1 MTVPILGRRTR
12 RPAPAPARRILSK
25 RDWGRPAT
33 GAGWRGLHIVLFV
46 GLVLFG
52 ALPLLWMIRAA
63 ASTTTDLVQR
73 PLAVWPEPAKWT
85 NIADAWRLLDID
97 KYLVNTVWLVA
108 GSWLV
113 QLVVATTAG
122 FALAVIRPWYGRYV
136 YAALLATLFV
146 PGTVTLVALY
156 MTVLDL
162 PGLGISIADTPWAIW
177 LPAGAHAFNILLAKQ
192 FFQAIPAEIFEA
204 AQVDGA
210 GWFTIFRRIVLPMSR
225 PVLAV
230 ISLLSIMTAWKDF
243 LWPLIALSDPEL
255 QPLSVALPRLAQNT
269 DPAYLIA
276 GLLIASIPPIL
287 VFLLF
292 QRHIVR
298 GIGFSG
304 LK

>member
-1 MTVPILGRRTR
+1 MTR
-12 RPAPAPARRILSK
+12 RAAAAPVRGILSE
-25 RDWGRPAT
+25 RDWGRRRT
-33 GAGWRGLHIVLFV
+33 RAGWRGLHTVLFA

-73 PLAVWPEPAKWT
+73 PLALWPDPAKWS
-85 NIADAWRLLDID
+85 NIADAWNLLGID
-97 KYLVNTVWLVA
+97 QYLLNTVWLVA

-113 QLVVATTAG
+113 QLVVATAAG
-122 FALAVIRPWYGRYV
+122 FALAVIRPWYGRFV

-156 MTVLDL
+156 LTVLDL

-192 FFQAIPAEIFEA
+192 FFETIPRELFEA

-210 GWFTIFRRIVLPMSR
+210 GWFTVFRRIVLPMSR
-225 PVLAV
+225 PILAV

-243 LWPLIALSDPEL
+243 LWPLIVLPDPAM

-298 GIGFSG
+298 GIGFTG

>member
-1 MTVPILGRRTR
+1 VTTSTRIRRDRRASPPTV
-12 RPAPAPARRILSK
+12 RRILSE
-25 RDWGRPAT
+25 RDWGRRGT
-33 GAGWRGLHIVLFV
+33 RTGWRGMHTVLLV

-52 ALPLLWMIRAA
+52 ALPLVWMVRAA

-73 PLAVWPEPAKWT
+73 PLALWPEPAKWS
-85 NIADAWRLLDID
+85 NIADAWSLLGLDQ
-97 KYLVNTVWLVA
+97 YLLNTVWLVA

-113 QLVVATTAG
+113 QLIVATSAG

-136 YAALLATLFV
+136 YGALLATLFV

-156 MTVLDL
+156 MTVLNL
-162 PGLGISIADTPWAIW
+162 PGLGVSIVDTPWAIW

-192 FFQAIPAEIFEA
+192 FFEAIPGELFEA

-276 GLLIASIPPIL
+276 GLLIASIPPIV
-287 VFLLF
+287 VFLVF